1 MDNERFND
9 IGSEFDDLFD
19 GDGASTVE
27 PVESKETE
35 PVDLPDSTDVD
46 NEPAYGVEEPE
57 GDDSNEL
64 NSNESEPELD
74 VWHQYLK
81 EMGIADSK
89 AIQFENDEGEIETV
103 DFDTLDRD
111 TQLTML
117 KELSNPGLSD
127 HEIEVVNYL
136 RKNNASF
143 DQVIDYFAEQR
154 LQAYLNENPD
164 QVHQKKYTIDE
175 YSNDELYLADL
186 KNKYPTLTD
195 EELLLELDAAK
206 LNEELFNKKSEAIRQ
221 QYKEIEEQQIKDQ
234 ELAEQQRYEALQQ
247 NIADAVLNFKEVS
260 IDPDPESEDWR
271 GIEIE
276 DGDRQTI
283 LSYLLDQDQEGKS
296 QLVRDIEDPN
306 SLIELAWYKLYGQ
319 DLVHNVTKYWK
330 GVVKEDR
337 KKIASLTKQVE
348 KYKNGSNTVVS
359 PVSEKKNNTN
369 NNNKGFSLGNGW
381 DDLL

>member
-9 IGSEFDDLFD
+9 LGSEFDDLFD

-46 NEPAYGVEEPE
+46 NEPTYGVEEPE
-57 GDDSNEL
+57 GDDSNEPV
-64 NSNESEPELD
+64 SDESELD

-103 DFDTLDRD
+103 DFDTLDRE

-117 KELSNPGLSD
+117 RELSDPGLSE

-136 RKNNASF
+136 RRNNVSF
-143 DQVIDYFAEQR
+143 NDVIEHYAEQR
-154 LQAYLNENPD
+154 LQQYLSENPD
-164 QVHQKKYTIDE
+164 QVHQKTYSVDE

-195 EELLLELDAAK
+195 EELLSELDSAK

-221 QYKEIEEQQIKDQ
+221 QYKEIEEQQIRDQ

-247 NIADAVLNFKEVS
+247 NITNAVLNFKEVS
-260 IDPDPESEDWR
+260 IDSDPDSEDWR

-276 DGDRQTI
+276 DGDRQSI

>member
-1 MDNERFND
+1 MTNDIFND
-9 IGSEFDDLFD
+9 LGSEFDDLFD

-46 NEPAYGVEEPE
+46 NEPTYGVEEPE
-57 GDDSNEL
+57 GDDSNEPV
-64 NSNESEPELD
+64 SDESELD

-103 DFDTLDRD
+103 DFDTLDRE

-117 KELSNPGLSD
+117 RELSDPGLSE

-136 RKNNASF
+136 RRNNVSF
-143 DQVIDYFAEQR
+143 NDVIEHYAEQR
-154 LQAYLNENPD
+154 LQQYLSENPD
-164 QVHQKKYTIDE
+164 QVHQKTYSVDE

-195 EELLLELDAAK
+195 EELLSELDSAK

-221 QYKEIEEQQIKDQ
+221 QYKEIEEQQIRDQ

-247 NIADAVLNFKEVS
+247 NITNAVLNFKEVS
-260 IDPDPESEDWR
+260 IDSDPDSEDWR

-276 DGDRQTI
+276 DGDRQSI

>member
-9 IGSEFDDLFD
+9 LGSEFDDLFD
-19 GDGASTVE
+19 GDNASTVE

-35 PVDLPDSTDVD
+35 PVELPDSTDVD
-46 NEPAYGVEEPE
+46 NESAYGVEEPE
-57 GDDSNEL
+57 GDSN
-64 NSNESEPELD
+64 NEPVEEQELD

-81 EMGIADSK
+81 DMGIADSK
-89 AIQFENDEGEIETV
+89 AIQFENEEGEIETV
-103 DFDTLDRD
+103 DFDSLDRE

-117 KELSNPGLSD
+117 KELSDPGLSD

-136 RKNNASF
+136 RRNNASF
-143 DQVIDYFAEQR
+143 DDVINYYAEQR
-154 LQAYLNENPD
+154 LQQYLNENPD
-164 QVHQKKYTIDE
+164 QVHQKKYTVDE

-195 EELLLELDAAK
+195 EELLSELDSAK

-234 ELAEQQRYEALQQ
+234 ELAEQQRYEALQR
-247 NIADAVLNFKEVS
+247 NITDAVLNFKEVS
-260 IDPDPESEDWR
+260 IDSDPESEDWR

-348 KYKNGSNTVVS
+348 KYKNGNNTVVS
-359 PVSEKKNNTN
+359 PVTEKKTANS
-369 NNNKGFSLGNGW
+369 NNKGFSLGNGW

>member
-1 MDNERFND
+1 M
-9 IGSEFDDLFD
+9 
-19 GDGASTVE
+19 
-27 PVESKETE
+27 
-35 PVDLPDSTDVD
+35 PDSTDVD
-46 NEPAYGVEEPE
+46 NEPTYGVEEPE
-57 GDDSNEL
+57 GDDSNEPV
-64 NSNESEPELD
+64 SDESELD

-103 DFDTLDRD
+103 DFDTLDRE

-117 KELSNPGLSD
+117 RELSDPGLSE

-136 RKNNASF
+136 RRNNVSF
-143 DQVIDYFAEQR
+143 NDVIEHYAEQR
-154 LQAYLNENPD
+154 LQQYLSENPD
-164 QVHQKKYTIDE
+164 QVHQKTYSVDE

-195 EELLLELDAAK
+195 EELLSELDSAK

-221 QYKEIEEQQIKDQ
+221 QYKEIEEQQIRDQ

-247 NIADAVLNFKEVS
+247 NITNAVLNFKEVS
-260 IDPDPESEDWR
+260 IDSDPDSEDWR

-276 DGDRQTI
+276 DGDRQSI

>member
-9 IGSEFDDLFD
+9 LGSEFDDLFD
-19 GDGASTVE
+19 GDNATTVE

-35 PVDLPDSTDVD
+35 PVELPDSTDVD
-46 NEPAYGVEEPE
+46 NEPAYGVEESE
-57 GDDSNEL
+57 DD
-64 NSNESEPELD
+64 NSNESSNDESELD

-81 EMGIADSK
+81 DMGIADSK
-89 AIQFENDEGEIETV
+89 AIQFENEEGEIETV
-103 DFDTLDRD
+103 DFDSLDKE

-117 KELSNPGLSD
+117 KELSDPGLSE
-127 HEIEVVNYL
+127 HEIEVVNFL
-136 RKNNASF
+136 RRNNASF
-143 DQVIDYFAEQR
+143 DDVINYYAEQR
-154 LQAYLNENPD
+154 LQQYLNENPD
-164 QVHQKKYTIDE
+164 QVHQKKYSVDE

-195 EELLLELDAAK
+195 EELLSELDNAK

-221 QYKEIEEQQIKDQ
+221 QYKEIEEQQLKDQ

-247 NIADAVLNFKEVS
+247 NITNAVLNFKEVS
-260 IDPDPESEDWR
+260 IDSDPDSEDWR

-359 PVSEKKNNTN
+359 PVSEKKTNTN

>member
-1 MDNERFND
+1 MTNDIFND
-9 IGSEFDDLFD
+9 LGSEFDDLFD

-46 NEPAYGVEEPE
+46 NEPTYGVEEPE
-57 GDDSNEL
+57 GDDSNEPV
-64 NSNESEPELD
+64 SDESELD

-103 DFDTLDRD
+103 DFDTLDRE

-117 KELSNPGLSD
+117 RELSDPGLSE

-136 RKNNASF
+136 RRNNVSF
-143 DQVIDYFAEQR
+143 NDVIEHYAEQR
-154 LQAYLNENPD
+154 LQQYLSENPD
-164 QVHQKKYTIDE
+164 QVYQKTYSVDE

-195 EELLLELDAAK
+195 EELLSELDSAK

-221 QYKEIEEQQIKDQ
+221 QYKEIEEQQIRDQ

-247 NIADAVLNFKEVS
+247 NITNAVLNFKEVS
-260 IDPDPESEDWR
+260 IDSDPDSEDWR

-276 DGDRQTI
+276 DGDRQSI

>member
-1 MDNERFND
+1 
-9 IGSEFDDLFD
+9 
-19 GDGASTVE
+19 
-27 PVESKETE
+27 
-35 PVDLPDSTDVD
+35 
-46 NEPAYGVEEPE
+46 
-57 GDDSNEL
+57 
-64 NSNESEPELD
+64 
-74 VWHQYLK
+74 
-81 EMGIADSK
+81 MGIADSK
-89 AIQFENDEGEIETV
+89 AIQFENEEGEIETV
-103 DFDTLDRD
+103 DFDSLDKE

-117 KELSNPGLSD
+117 KELSDPGLSD
-127 HEIEVVNYL
+127 HEIEVVNFL
-136 RKNNASF
+136 RRNNASF
-143 DQVIDYFAEQR
+143 DDVINYYAEQR
-154 LQAYLNENPD
+154 LQQYLSENPD
-164 QVHQKKYTIDE
+164 QVHQKKYSVDE

-195 EELLLELDAAK
+195 EELLSELDNAK

-221 QYKEIEEQQIKDQ
+221 QYKEIEEQQLKDQ

-247 NIADAVLNFKEVS
+247 NITNAVLNFKEVS
-260 IDPDPESEDWR
+260 IDSDPDSEDWR

-276 DGDRQTI
+276 DGDRQQI

-359 PVSEKKNNTN
+359 PVSEKKTNTN

>member
-1 MDNERFND
+1 MENDRFND

-19 GDGASTVE
+19 GDNATTVE
-27 PVESKETE
+27 PVEGKDTE
-35 PVDLPDSTDVD
+35 PVEVPDSTDVD

-57 GDDSNEL
+57 GNDSEPN
-64 NSNESEPELD
+64 NNESDLD

-81 EMGIADSK
+81 DMGIADSK
-89 AIQFENDEGEIETV
+89 AIQFENEDGEIETV
-103 DFDTLDRD
+103 DFDSLDKE

-117 KELSNPGLSD
+117 KELSDPGLSD

-143 DQVIDYFAEQR
+143 DDVINYFAEQR
-154 LQAYLNENPD
+154 LQSYLNENPD
-164 QVHQKKYTIDE
+164 QVHQKTYSIDE
-175 YSNDELYLADL
+175 YTNDELYLADL

-195 EELLLELDAAK
+195 EELLAELDSAK
-206 LNEELFNKKSEAIRQ
+206 LNEDLFNKKTETIRQ

-234 ELAEQQRYEALQQ
+234 ELAEQQRYEDLQQ
-247 NIADAVLNFKEVS
+247 NIANAVLNFKEVS

-276 DGDRQTI
+276 DGDRQQI

-306 SLIELAWYKLYGQ
+306 SLIELAWYRLYGQ

-348 KYKNGSNTVVS
+348 KYKNGSNTVVA

-369 NNNKGFSLGNGW
+369 NTNKGFSLGNGW

>member
-9 IGSEFDDLFD
+9 LGSEFDDLFD
-19 GDGASTVE
+19 GDNASTVE
-27 PVESKETE
+27 PVESNETE
-35 PVDLPDSTDVD
+35 PVELPDSTDVD

-57 GDDSNEL
+57 GD
-64 NSNESEPELD
+64 SNESSNDESELD

-81 EMGIADSK
+81 DMGIVDSK
-89 AIQFENDEGEIETV
+89 AIQFENEEGEIETV
-103 DFDTLDRD
+103 DFDSLDKE

-117 KELSNPGLSD
+117 KELSDPGLSE

-136 RKNNASF
+136 RRNNASF
-143 DQVIDYFAEQR
+143 DDVINYYAEQR
-154 LQAYLNENPD
+154 LQQYLNENPD
-164 QVHQKKYTIDE
+164 QIHQKKYTVDE

-195 EELLLELDAAK
+195 EELLSELDNAK

-234 ELAEQQRYEALQQ
+234 EIAEQQRYEALQK
-247 NIADAVLNFKEVS
+247 NITDAVLNFKEVS
-260 IDPDPESEDWR
+260 IDSDPDSEDWR

-276 DGDRQTI
+276 DGDRQQI

-359 PVSEKKNNTN
+359 PVSEKKTNTN

>member
-1 MDNERFND
+1 
-9 IGSEFDDLFD
+9 
-19 GDGASTVE
+19 
-27 PVESKETE
+27 
-35 PVDLPDSTDVD
+35 
-46 NEPAYGVEEPE
+46 
-57 GDDSNEL
+57 
-64 NSNESEPELD
+64 
-74 VWHQYLK
+74 
-81 EMGIADSK
+81 MGIADSK

-117 KELSNPGLSD
+117 KELSDPGLSD

-195 EELLLELDAAK
+195 EELLSELDAAK

-247 NIADAVLNFKEVS
+247 NITNAVLNFKEVS

>member
-1 MDNERFND
+1 MTNDIFND
-9 IGSEFDDLFD
+9 LGSEFDDLFD
-19 GDGASTVE
+19 GDGAYTVE

-46 NEPAYGVEEPE
+46 NEPTYGVEEPE
-57 GDDSNEL
+57 GDDSNEPV
-64 NSNESEPELD
+64 SDESELD

-103 DFDTLDRD
+103 DFDTLDRE

-117 KELSNPGLSD
+117 RELSDPGLSE

-136 RKNNASF
+136 RRNNVSF
-143 DQVIDYFAEQR
+143 NDVIEHYAEQR
-154 LQAYLNENPD
+154 LQQYLSENPD
-164 QVHQKKYTIDE
+164 QVYQKTYSVDE

-195 EELLLELDAAK
+195 EELLSELDSAK

-221 QYKEIEEQQIKDQ
+221 QYKEIEEQQIRDQ

-247 NIADAVLNFKEVS
+247 NITNAVLNFKEVS
-260 IDPDPESEDWR
+260 IDSDPDSEDWR

-276 DGDRQTI
+276 DGDRQSI

>member
-81 EMGIADSK
+81 DMGIADSK

-117 KELSNPGLSD
+117 KELSDPGLSE
-127 HEIEVVNYL
+127 HEIEVINYL

-143 DQVIDYFAEQR
+143 DQVIDYFVEQR
-154 LQAYLNENPD
+154 LQAYLNENPE
-164 QVHQKKYTIDE
+164 QVHQKHYTVDE
-175 YSNDELYLADL
+175 YSNDELYLSDL

-195 EELLLELDAAK
+195 EELLSELDSAK
-206 LNEELFNKKSEAIRQ
+206 LNEELFNKKTEAIRQ
-221 QYKEIEEQQIKDQ
+221 QYKELEEQQIKDQ

-247 NIADAVLNFKEVS
+247 NITDAVLNFKEVS

>member
-9 IGSEFDDLFD
+9 LGSEFDDLFD
-19 GDGASTVE
+19 GDNATTVE

-35 PVDLPDSTDVD
+35 PVELPDSTDVD
-46 NEPAYGVEEPE
+46 NEPAYGVEESE
-57 GDDSNEL
+57 DD
-64 NSNESEPELD
+64 NSNEPSNDESELD

-81 EMGIADSK
+81 DMGIADSK
-89 AIQFENDEGEIETV
+89 AIQFENEEGEIETV
-103 DFDTLDRD
+103 DFDSLDKE

-117 KELSNPGLSD
+117 KELSDPGLSD
-127 HEIEVVNYL
+127 HEIEVVNFL
-136 RKNNASF
+136 RRNNASF
-143 DQVIDYFAEQR
+143 DDVINYYAEQR
-154 LQAYLNENPD
+154 LQQYLSENPD
-164 QVHQKKYTIDE
+164 QAHQKVYTIDE
-175 YSNDELYLADL
+175 YTNDELYLADL

-195 EELLLELDAAK
+195 EELLSELDNAK

-221 QYKEIEEQQIKDQ
+221 QYKEIEEQQLKDQ

-247 NIADAVLNFKEVS
+247 NITNAVLNFKEVS
-260 IDPDPESEDWR
+260 IDSDPDSEDWR

-276 DGDRQTI
+276 DGDRQQI

-359 PVSEKKNNTN
+359 PVSEKKTNTN